1 MLRIIILIIFS
12 LGIYLS
18 SYGQAAIDQSSEIMV
33 ISTSDGNKIMLRWIP
48 SDYKTWE
55 LGNSQGYEI
64 KRYTISQDGERKSDL
79 EIFQS
84 GVVLEGGLFPL
95 TSNQWDAQFPNN
107 NFGQLGKN
115 VLYSEGTAI
124 PANPNLADAV
134 NQQEEKES
142 RHLFGSYAAD
152 QDFAVAKGLA
162 LGYEDHTALDGHEY
176 NYRVKI
182 LGNDHL
188 SASTVASLDGDY
200 VLPSPTELSG
210 MGEDQKAILQWNNK
224 DNADYYSNFV
234 IEKSTDGVN
243 FQSATD
249 LPYLYLSDESEDTR
263 FASFTDSLSD
273 NTTTFTYR
281 VRGKSPFGILSPPS
295 ETVEVKGRPG
305 RIANFQPKFRYIQEK
320 PHRNALVWSTMIPDD
335 ILSQIAGFNIWRSE
349 KPREGYIKLNPEL
362 RPAHVKSFSDGDF
375 IPSAYYRLEVI
386 DVNDHSY
393 LSSPELFQRQDTI
406 PPIIPTGLSGEFV
419 THNTL
424 VLTWNKNPE
433 DDLGGYRLFSANNRT
448 SEYGLISERQIESET
463 FVYEIDPE
471 FMVDS
476 IFLKISAN
484 DEHDNYSEFSAV
496 LALARPDVIPPSR
509 PVLYKANPTP
519 SGIEIGW
526 GFSGSDD
533 VARHELQRKNINLT
547 NWETVLTVTPGEEEN
562 YQGGIG
568 DNSSETNFLD
578 ETMLEPGTYQY
589 RLTAFDNFGNGS
601 ASTLINIRPYT
612 SGVRGNIEG
621 VNLLPRCVAPIEV
634 ENQEGYDALEAYILE
649 YETQGTRNL
658 DLLDQI
664 FLYNIITSA
673 EWEAFKLPD
682 ANLEDIYQTLQ
693 LRKINLWS
701 ESLIA
706 QVDISWEYTPTG
718 VRDYQIF
725 RSTAGSD
732 MMLYETVSTNEL
744 TDLIFEDT
752 DVKAGHRYFYQIM
765 ARHHGGGFSE
775 MSEVKMVRVPVL

>member
-1 MLRIIILIIFS
+1 M
-12 LGIYLS
+12 
-18 SYGQAAIDQSSEIMV
+18 
-33 ISTSDGNKIMLRWIP
+33 NW
-48 SDYKTWE
+48 
-55 LGNSQGYEI
+55 
-64 KRYTISQDGERKSDL
+64 
-79 EIFQS
+79 
-84 GVVLEGGLFPL
+84 
-95 TSNQWDAQFPNN
+95 
-107 NFGQLGKN
+107 
-115 VLYSEGTAI
+115 
-124 PANPNLADAV
+124 
-134 NQQEEKES
+134 
-142 RHLFGSYAAD
+142 
-152 QDFAVAKGLA
+152 
-162 LGYEDHTALDGHEY
+162 
-176 NYRVKI
+176 
-182 LGNDHL
+182 
-188 SASTVASLDGDY
+188 
-200 VLPSPTELSG
+200 TEL
-210 MGEDQKAILQWNNK
+210 
-224 DNADYYSNFV
+224 
-234 IEKSTDGVN
+234 
-243 FQSATD
+243 
-249 LPYLYLSDESEDTR
+249 
-263 FASFTDSLSD
+263 
-273 NTTTFTYR
+273 
-281 VRGKSPFGILSPPS
+281 
-295 ETVEVKGRPG
+295 
-305 RIANFQPKFRYIQEK
+305 
-320 PHRNALVWSTMIPDD
+320 IPDNIED
-335 ILSQIAGFNIWRSE
+335 QIAGFNIYRSE
-349 KPREGYIKLNPEL
+349 KPSTGFVKINPAL
-362 RPAHVKSFSDGDF
+362 RPGHARYFNDVNFL
-375 IPSAYYRLEVI
+375 PSAYYRLEVI
-386 DVNDHSY
+386 DINDHSY

-509 PVLYKANPTP
+509 PVLYKANPTH

-547 NWETVLTVTPGEEEN
+547 EWETVLTVTPGEEEN
-562 YQGGIG
+562 YQGGNG

-589 RLTAFDNFGNGS
+589 RLTAFDYSENGS
-601 ASTLINIRPYT
+601 TSQLIDIRPYT
-612 SGVRGNIEG
+612 SGVRGNIEA
-621 VNLLPRCVAPIEV
+621 VNLLPRCVAPDEV
-634 ENQEGYDALEAYILE
+634 DNQEGYDALEAYILE
-649 YETQGTRNL
+649 YETEGTRNL
-658 DLLDQI
+658 DLLEQI
-664 FLYNIITSA
+664 FLYNIITADEYESFNRPDPSA
-673 EWEAFKLPD
+673 Q
-682 ANLEDIYQTLQ
+682 NLEDIYQTLQ
-693 LRKINLWS
+693 LRKISKWS

-732 MMLYETVSTNEL
+732 MMLYESVSTSEL